1 VTATESD
8 VDLRHA
14 LTLGD
19 VLREHRRSRPQQLGA
34 VDGAVRLTFP
44 ELDDR
49 VNRLADALEDAGVT
63 RGERVLWL
71 GQNSFRVL
79 ELLLACSKLGAM
91 FCPANWRQT
100 AEELAFVIDDLS
112 PRVVVWQDEEVGDPV
127 REARTKVTTEAHW
140 LRHDT
145 DDPPQ
150 DADESYEAF
159 LAAGSPE
166 ERDRVVDPADGALI
180 IYTAAFAGLPNGA
193 VLSHTACISQGL
205 VYGHF
210 TGTSGHDVYLNSGP
224 LFHLGTFMHTL
235 ATFVF
240 GGTNVFVRRVEGD
253 ELCRIISEEGCTG
266 AFLVGPIFEQV
277 LEVNATAAYD
287 LSTLRTASVGTV
299 WDAMTSRDQSQWAA
313 APGGYG
319 QTEAVGMMTFTC
331 LGLGGTG
338 THGRTS
344 PLLQIRVVDED
355 DRDVGVGEVGEVATR
370 GPTVMNEYWNRPN
383 ENAQRSRN
391 GWHHTND
398 LGRRE
403 ADGTITF
410 VGPKGRMIK
419 SAAENIYPVEVERCL
434 AAHDAVADV
443 AIIGVPDA
451 KWVQSVKAIVVVAE
465 GTSVTP
471 DELIDHCR
479 ERIASYK
486 KPRTVEFVD
495 ALPRDGF
502 LVDYDALDE
511 QFGGGNYPGGR
522 TRSA

>member
-1 VTATESD
+1 MTQQVTGIDA
-8 VDLRHA
+8 RHA

-19 VLREHRRSRPQQLGA
+19 VLREHRRSRPDRLGLVDGDVRLAYPA
-34 VDGAVRLTFP
+34 VDG
-44 ELDDR
+44 R
-49 VNRLADALEDAGVT
+49 VNQVAHALADAGV
-63 RGERVLWL
+63 RSGARVLWL
-71 GQNSFRVL
+71 GQNSFRVV

-100 AEELAFVIDDLS
+100 ADELAFVIEDLD
-112 PRVVVWQDEEVGDPV
+112 PAVVVWQEEEVGDSV
-127 REARTKVTTEAHW
+127 RAGRERASSAALW
-140 LRHDT
+140 LQHDAEKSGTGGEYEDFAASGVT
-145 DDPPQ
+145 DDP
-150 DADESYEAF
+150 D
-159 LAAGSPE
+159 L
-166 ERDRVVDPADGALI
+166 VVDPSSGALI
-180 IYTAAFAGLPNGA
+180 IYTAAFAGRPNGA
-193 VLSHTACISQGL
+193 VLSHTACIAQGL

-210 TGTSGHDVYLNSGP
+210 TGTSTHDVYLNSGP

-240 GGTNVFVRRVEGD
+240 GGTNVFVRRVEG
-253 ELCRIISEEGCTG
+253 EEVCRIIAAEGCTG
-266 AFLVGPIFEQV
+266 AFLVGPIFESV
-277 LEVNATAAYD
+277 LEVNASGAYD
-287 LSTLRTASVGTV
+287 LSTLRTASVGSA
-299 WDAMTSRDQSQWAA
+299 WDAMTSRDPSAWAA

-319 QTEAVGMMTFTC
+319 QTEAVGMMTYSC
-331 LGLGGTG
+331 LGVGETG
-338 THGRTS
+338 SHGRTS
-344 PLLQIRVVDED
+344 PLLQVRVVDED
-355 DRDVGVGEVGEVATR
+355 DRDVPIGEVGELVTR
-370 GPTVMNEYWNRPN
+370 GPTVMNAYWNRPE
-383 ENAQRSRN
+383 ENASRSRN

-434 AAHDAVADV
+434 AMHDAVAEV

-451 KWVQSVKAIVVVAE
+451 KWVQSVKAIVVLAD
-465 GTSVTP
+465 GASTSP

-502 LVDYDALDE
+502 VVDYDALDV